1 MTEVIFIGR
10 LLICLELFKESPET
24 FHSAKLKKIYVSFD
38 GQFHADWKNI
48 NIPRETAYWKLI
60 SASTKY

>member
-10 LLICLELFKESPET
+10 LLICLELFKGSPET
-24 FHSAKLKKIYVSFD
+24 FHSAKLKKIYKVSFD

-48 NIPRETAYWKLI
+48 NIPRESAY
-60 SASTKY
+60 

>member
-10 LLICLELFKESPET
+10 LLICLELFKGSPET
-24 FHSAKLKKIYVSFD
+24 FHSAKLKKIYNVSFD

-48 NIPRETAYWKLI
+48 NIPRDSAY
-60 SASTKY
+60 